1 MPATLSLNLIGAGR
15 LGQTL
20 AYLWR
25 KQSLLKVNQLLTQS
39 PTSATAAVEFIGS
52 GNACHDINEMSAADL
67 WLIATPDGSIPA
79 VIETLRQSNL
89 IKPGNIVFHCSG
101 ALSSE
106 ELQPLADIGAR
117 IASVHPIHS
126 FASATSSVND
136 FSGSHCACE
145 GDNAA
150 LAQLKP
156 LFTSI
161 GGQCFT
167 IEQQNKSLYH
177 AASVMACN
185 YLVTLLEASRETF
198 AIAGISEE
206 QANQL
211 MAPIVHQTAD
221 NLFNNSAADVLTGPI
236 ARGDVKTVQKQLDK
250 LSEEDGELANLYRS
264 LGVKTVAI
272 ARQQLSSQN
281 QARLDQLKQ
290 IEALLNLSK

>member
-1 MPATLSLNLIGAGR
+1 
-15 LGQTL
+15 
-20 AYLWR
+20 
-25 KQSLLKVNQLLTQS
+25 
-39 PTSATAAVEFIGS
+39 
-52 GNACHDINEMSAADL
+52 
-67 WLIATPDGSIPA
+67 
-79 VIETLRQSNL
+79 
-89 IKPGNIVFHCSG
+89 
-101 ALSSE
+101 
-106 ELQPLADIGAR
+106 
-117 IASVHPIHS
+117 
-126 FASATSSVND
+126 
-136 FSGSHCACE
+136 
-145 GDNAA
+145 
-150 LAQLKP
+150 
-156 LFTSI
+156 
-161 GGQCFT
+161 
-167 IEQQNKSLYH
+167 
-177 AASVMACN
+177 MACN

-221 NLFNNSAADVLTGPI
+221 NLFNTSAAGVLTGPI